1 MAEQVRAEM
10 VGNSAEVS
18 HLVGEEDTAL
28 VVGSGDVPVLA
39 TPRLV
44 ALAEAATVASVAG
57 TLRPEQT
64 TVGTR
69 VELEHLV
76 PTPVGTRVGVRA
88 VLVSVDERLL
98 RFEVSAEHPDGR
110 QVARGH
116 VTRVVVD
123 RARFLARTGGQ
134 EGRGTSSRT

>member
-18 HLVGEEDTAL
+18 HLVGEEDTAV

-44 ALAEAATVASVAG
+44 ALAEAATVAAVAG

-88 VLVSVDERLL
+88 DRKSV
-98 RFEVSAEHPDGR
+98 V
-110 QVARGH
+110 
-116 VTRVVVD
+116 
-123 RARFLARTGGQ
+123 
-134 EGRGTSSRT
+134 